1 MLGVATQ
8 GVAQAPSPEG
18 LVWMA
23 IRDINAVYGEDVEP
37 MNRPSSN
44 DEAAGGHDP
53 RGRPDWLVDYE
64 PSGVNS
70 VCDTGGCLRRLYVS
84 VDDQDYMQVMDA
96 QC

>member
-18 LVWMA
+18 LVW
-23 IRDINAVYGEDVEP
+23 
-37 MNRPSSN
+37 
-44 DEAAGGHDP
+44 
-53 RGRPDWLVDYE
+53 LVDYE
-64 PSGVNS
+64 QPSGVNS
-70 VCDTGGCLRRLYVS
+70 VCGTGGCLRRVYVS